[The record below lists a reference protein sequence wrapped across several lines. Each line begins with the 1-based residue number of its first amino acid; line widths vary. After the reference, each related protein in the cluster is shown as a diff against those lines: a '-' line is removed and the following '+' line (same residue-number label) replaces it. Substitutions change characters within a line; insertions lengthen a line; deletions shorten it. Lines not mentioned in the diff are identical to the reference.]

1 MTRLQ
6 VVNIHTSR
14 IIAIE
19 NFYLLSCSYPGFA
32 ILRLCIK
39 HFEEFTRKEAESL
52 IPKGLTVSKASHLST
67 KLNFR
72 GEIDK

>member
-1 MTRLQ
+1 MTLLQ

-19 NFYLLSCSYPGFA
+19 NFYPLSHSYPGFVF
-32 ILRLCIK
+32 LRFCIK
-39 HFEEFTRKEAESL
+39 HSEGFTRKEAESL

-67 KLNFR
+67 KLDFR